1 MSTAGLYGIEL
12 SNRSGSDLWGKN
24 QFNSTF
30 PAALCCY
37 MRSRGH
43 SPVYVSLGEGGT
55 ISASDKEV
63 GFDEVFN
70 AQEESRHINFM
81 FEHGFLP
88 YANFVKGGLE
98 HTDMVIVVDGQY
110 RRALENKLTVL
121 PDSSTVDEDPSL
133 WGCELVIRPA
143 SVSYACLGI
152 YHSLVRSGEV
162 AGGLDELTKSHDNVG
177 EWGDGRQ
184 VLLHAGEILGAVGK
198 FLEDNRK
205 LQSPF
210 LVQPIWKTKGLTPE
224 LDENAFDVFVWSDSA
239 LLGAAVDRAKGD
251 LKKMRESGRVSRSMR
266 SCVKILRTL
275 HDLCHQGKVDL
286 VDIYTNMAHGNQTD
300 KEFALSG
307 KITRN
312 YMNHPRLRTPIV
324 KSDERDAIIL
334 GGGAGLLKPERRLDA
349 LLYYEHKYGKKS

>member
-12 SNRSGSDLWGKN
+12 SNRSGDDLWGKN

-37 MRSRGH
+37 MRSQGH
-43 SPVYVSLGEGGT
+43 FPVYLSLGERG
-55 ISASDKEV
+55 IVSASDKEV
-63 GFDEVFN
+63 SFDDVFN
-70 AQEESRHINFM
+70 AREESRHINFM

-98 HTDMVIVVDGQY
+98 HTDMVIVVEGQY

-162 AGGLDELTKSHDNVG
+162 AEGLTDLTESHDSVG
-177 EWGDGRQ
+177 DWGDGNQ
-184 VLLHAGEILGAVGK
+184 VLSNAEQMLGAVRK
-198 FLEDNRK
+198 FLEGNRK
-205 LQSPF
+205 LQIPF

-224 LDENAFDVFVWSDSA
+224 LDENAFDVFVWSNFA
-239 LLGAAVDRAKGD
+239 LLGAAVDRAEGD
-251 LKKMRESGRVSRSMR
+251 LRKMRESGRISRSMR
-266 SCVKILRTL
+266 SCVKVLRTL
-275 HDLCHQGKVDL
+275 HDLFQRGKVDL
-286 VDIYTNMAHGNQTD
+286 VDIYTNMSHGNQTD
-300 KEFALSG
+300 KEFALNG

-312 YMNHPRLRTPIV
+312 YMSHPRLKTPVV
-324 KSDERDAIIL
+324 KSSERDSIIL

-349 LLYYEHKYGKKS
+349 LLYYEHKYGKRP